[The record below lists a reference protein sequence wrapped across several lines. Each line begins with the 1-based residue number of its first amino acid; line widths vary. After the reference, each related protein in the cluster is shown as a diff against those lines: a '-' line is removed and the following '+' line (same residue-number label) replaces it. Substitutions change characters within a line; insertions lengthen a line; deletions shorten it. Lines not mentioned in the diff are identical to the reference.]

1 MKLSGKNMWQAISFT
16 VIALLMF
23 FLWLNLRPVKIIA
36 VHKSDNFSNI
46 LVDHFPLTV
55 RGKIAWWQKNKAML
69 KSCYGIPDASSDG
82 GYHVT
87 FWLFGDGYM
96 EQGKY
101 DRLCFSDMKAKKNCI
116 EKNKTLTVDNSKNT
130 GIFFTTHAGYHRI
143 NDKGEIVEK
152 RFY

>member
-1 MKLSGKNMWQAISFT
+1 MKLSNKNMWQAISFT

-55 RGKIAWWQKNKAML
+55 QGKIAWWQENKAML
-69 KSCYGIPDASSDG
+69 KSRYGIPDASSDG

-101 DRLCFSDMKAKKNCI
+101 DRLCFSDMKAKKTVLR
-116 EKNKTLTVDNSKNT
+116 KTKPLRSITVK
-130 GIFFTTHAGYHRI
+130 TTVFSLPLMQVL
-143 NDKGEIVEK
+143 IV
-152 RFY
+152 